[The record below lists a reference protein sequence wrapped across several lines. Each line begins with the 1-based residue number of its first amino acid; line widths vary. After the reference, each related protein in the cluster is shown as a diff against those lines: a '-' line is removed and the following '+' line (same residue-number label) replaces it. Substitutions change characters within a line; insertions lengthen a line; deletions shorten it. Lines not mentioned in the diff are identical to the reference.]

1 MRNPSQRKSARVE
14 FMPVASMSVASL
26 HKEQMRTLRASRRN
40 SDVSSAIG
48 AAEIEQR
55 YQQRCTSGL
64 GELLAG
70 YSQERTQ
77 EGSDS
82 TGIGSVESPIG
93 VLRQS
98 SSCHRSFPLS
108 SAASSQRSASNDSQR
123 CGCLFDFRWPPLSFR
138 CAA

>member
-1 MRNPSQRKSARVE
+1 MKNPSHRKLARIKMMPVVSMAVASPHKELMRN
-14 FMPVASMSVASL
+14 L
-26 HKEQMRTLRASRRN
+26 CASRKN
-40 SDVSSAIG
+40 SDVSSATG

-55 YQQRCTSGL
+55 YQQRYTSRF
-64 GELLAG
+64 GELLSG

-98 SSCHRSFPLS
+98 SSCH
-108 SAASSQRSASNDSQR
+108 
-123 CGCLFDFRWPPLSFR
+123 
-138 CAA
+138 